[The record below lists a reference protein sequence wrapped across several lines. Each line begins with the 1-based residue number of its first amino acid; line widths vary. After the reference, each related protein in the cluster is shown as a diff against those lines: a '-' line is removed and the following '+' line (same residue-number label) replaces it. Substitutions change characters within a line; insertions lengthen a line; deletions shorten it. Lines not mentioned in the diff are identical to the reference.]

1 MPRCWTLSRETVS
14 IYPACEYIDMLRILV
29 VHGPNLNLL
38 GTREQSIYGTLSLDA
53 LDSSITKLAKELAV
67 QVKLCQSNSEGE
79 LVTWIQEAR
88 TKYDGIIINPAAYTH
103 TSVAIRDAIAAV
115 GLPTIEVHLSNIH
128 QREEFRHRSYIVG
141 VALGQIAGLGPT
153 GYLLALRGLHD
164 HLTASRR
171 RKKTSTPATARR
183 KAQETRPSRS
193 RSNDRIQSEGSIE

>member
-1 MPRCWTLSRETVS
+1 MPPCWNPYRETIRV
-14 IYPACEYIDMLRILV
+14 YPACEYIDMLRILV

-38 GTREQSIYGTLSLDA
+38 GAREQSIYGTLSLEA
-53 LDSSITKLAKELAV
+53 LDLSITELAKELGI
-67 QVKLCQSNSEGE
+67 QVNLCQSNSEGE

-115 GLPTIEVHLSNIH
+115 SLPTVEVHLSNIH
-128 QREEFRHRSYIVG
+128 QREEFRHRSYIAG

-171 RKKTSTPATARR
+171 QKKTSTQAAARR
-183 KAQETRPSRS
+183 RAKGTRPLRS
-193 RSNDRIQSEGSIE
+193 RSNDPIQSEGSME